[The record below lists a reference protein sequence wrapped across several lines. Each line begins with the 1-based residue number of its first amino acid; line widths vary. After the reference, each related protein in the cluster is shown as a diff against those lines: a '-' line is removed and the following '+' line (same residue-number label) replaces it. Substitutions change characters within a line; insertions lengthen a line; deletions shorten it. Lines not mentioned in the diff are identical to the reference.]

1 MWTRLAGLAF
11 VAGTA
16 AGFAQQTPIEAALAK
31 PILDPNQPLLEVQ
44 VYTAGRV
51 KAMPPVRSAD
61 EWQREADR
69 LRVEVLDKVI
79 LRGEARR
86 WNEPP
91 TEVEWMGEIDGG
103 PAYRIRKLRYQ
114 AIPGMWIPALLY
126 EPRQLAAKTPAI
138 LNVNGHEKD
147 GVATAYIQERCINL
161 AKRGILALNPEWV
174 GRGQLDT
181 PGFLHYRMNQIDLT
195 GTSGLAPFYLSMRRA
210 LDILLQHPNAD
221 PERVGVTGLS
231 GGAWQTIMISS
242 LDTRV
247 RLANPVAGYSSYVTR
262 SQWPELDLGD
272 SEQTPSDLASVVDYT
287 HLTAMLAPRAAQL
300 TYNAKDTCCFRA
312 DYAVS
317 PLLYAARPIFRLFD
331 AEDRLRYH
339 INHDQGHNY
348 GKDNREAFYRLLRD
362 AFYGGSAGFPV
373 EDIPSAQEVRKAE
386 QLRVEIPAGSKDFH
400 SVALELAQSLPR
412 AGSPDRARLR
422 ELLRAKTFR
431 VRATRVDSERQDNLD
446 ITRWSLSLN
455 EEWTVPA
462 VEFAPEGAS
471 GATLLFGDEGRARLA
486 AEVARLTA
494 NGQRVVAFDPFYFGE
509 SKIAKRDFLFAILI
523 AALGERPLGLQA
535 SQVAAMA
542 AWARTRGPVAVHG
555 IGPRTSLIALA
566 AAAMDDRTI
575 DAVALSGSF
584 SSLRDILTRDL
595 SADKTPELFCFGLFE
610 EFDIPQLKAL
620 VAPRPVTL
628 LQ

>member
-1 MWTRLAGLAF
+1 MCTHLAGLALI
-11 VAGTA
+11 AGSA
-16 AGFAQQTPIEAALAK
+16 VGFAQPAAVEAALAK

-51 KAMPPVRSAD
+51 KAMPPVRSAED
-61 EWQREADR
+61 WQREASR
-69 LRVEVLDKVI
+69 LRAEVLDKVI

-86 WNEPP
+86 WNEAP
-91 TEVEWMGEIDGG
+91 TRVEWVGEIDGG
-103 PAYRIRKLRYQ
+103 PAYRVRKLRYE

-126 EPRQLAAKTPAI
+126 EPRQLTGKTPAI

-147 GVATAYIQERCINL
+147 GVATPYIQERCINL
-161 AKRGILALNPEWV
+161 AKRGMLALNPEWV

-181 PGFLHYRMNQIDLT
+181 PGFVHYRMNQIDLT
-195 GTSGLAPFYLSMRRA
+195 GSSGLAPFYLSMRRA

-231 GGAWQTIMISS
+231 GGAWQTIIISS

-272 SEQTPSDLASVVDYT
+272 SEQTPSDLAAVLDYT
-287 HLTAMLAPRAAQL
+287 HLTAMLAPRAALL
-300 TYNAKDTCCFRA
+300 TYNAKDSCCFRA

-317 PLLYAARPIFRLFD
+317 PLLYAARPIYRLFD

-362 AFYGGSAGFPV
+362 AFYGGSADFPV
-373 EDIPSAQEVRKAE
+373 EDIPSAQEVRTAE
-386 QLRVEIPAGSKDFH
+386 QLRVEIPADSRDFH
-400 SVALELAQSLPR
+400 SVALELARDLPK
-412 AGSPDRARLR
+412 AGSPDRDRLR
-422 ELLRAKTFR
+422 ELLRARTFH
-431 VRATRVDSERQDNLD
+431 VRATKAGSERQSNLNV
-446 ITRWSLSLN
+446 TSWRLSLN
-455 EEWTVPA
+455 DEWTVPA
-462 VEFAPEGAS
+462 VEFTPGGAS
-471 GATLLFGDEGRARLA
+471 GTTLLFGDEGRARLA
-486 AEVARLTA
+486 GEVNQLTA
-494 NGQRVVAFDPFYFGE
+494 NGQRVVALDPFYFGE

-523 AALGERPLGLQA
+523 AALGERPLGLDA
-535 SQVAAMA
+535 SQIVAIAR
-542 AWARTRGPVAVHG
+542 WARTSGPVAVRG

-575 DAVALSGSF
+575 DSVALSGSF
-584 SSLRDILTRDL
+584 GSLGDILTQNL
-595 SADKTPELFCFGLFE
+595 TADKTPELFCFGLFQ

-628 LQ
+628 LP